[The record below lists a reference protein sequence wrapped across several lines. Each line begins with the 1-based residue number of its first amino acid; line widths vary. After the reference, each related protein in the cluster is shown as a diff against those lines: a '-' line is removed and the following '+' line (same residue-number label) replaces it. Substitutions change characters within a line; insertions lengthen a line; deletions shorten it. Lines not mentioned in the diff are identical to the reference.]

1 MFLVKF
7 FFCLL
12 SISYSLFGFDYLND
26 ATGKALQN
34 AIEFTSQKHAIYS
47 YNIANA
53 TTPGFE
59 PILLPE
65 DRAELERLF
74 AVAPEDKSYLSKVII
89 EHFMAKIAE
98 NNKKQQ
104 ALYVLYKKRV
114 ENFRKVVSLGK
125 Q

>member
-1 MFLVKF
+1 MHINKYLLCFIF
-7 FFCLL
+7 FYCN
-12 SISYSLFGFDYLND
+12 LFSFDYLND
-26 ATGKALQN
+26 PTGRSLQQ
-34 AIEFTSQKHAIYS
+34 AIEYTSRKHAIYS

-53 TTPGFE
+53 TTQGFE

-65 DRAELERLF
+65 DKIELERLF
-74 AVAPEDKSYLSKVII
+74 AVAPEDKNYLSKVII
-89 EHFMAKIAE
+89 EHFMAKIAQ